1 MADIGV
7 DEVRKAVRHGT
18 MGVDWQ
24 GRIDFTQL
32 REGRFAKATARLK
45 EEGVAA
51 IICTLSENKRYLT
64 SCRSGTNTGG
74 PEESFAIIFTDSPLS
89 EAIVYEFGSTWLAEK
104 EHITWIK
111 PENYRPFASP
121 WFHSKGKPYLVHH
134 AKETAEMFKRDLAA
148 KGVEKEKIALD
159 AASGLQRTA
168 YEDVGLNLVDGFH
181 IMQEVRSVKTPE
193 EIECLKIA
201 GAVADIGYGSIMQ
214 NLRPGVRN
222 SDIQAAGWDAMARAG
237 YMIEPHMVVS
247 VRSGPETAPN
257 YILRMP
263 SDRIIQPGDLV
274 YTDVAGVAYN
284 GYRTCYYR
292 TFKVGTK
299 PTEQEKD
306 WYKKCRE
313 ILYDAVDVLRDGVTT
328 ADVAKKWPP
337 YTAWDIPNEACAVGN
352 AMGHGIGLSQY
363 DMPFIARENSI
374 DFPQDI
380 KTGMI
385 LAMETWWGQNDIVNG
400 WRGGC
405 RIENTWVVTE
415 KGHENLYAMPD
426 TEILCPAHAIYC

>member
-1 MADIGV
+1 
-7 DEVRKAVRHGT
+7 
-18 MGVDWQ
+18 
-24 GRIDFTQL
+24 
-32 REGRFAKATARLK
+32 
-45 EEGVAA
+45 
-51 IICTLSENKRYLT
+51 
-64 SCRSGTNTGG
+64 
-74 PEESFAIIFTDSPLS
+74 
-89 EAIVYEFGSTWLAEK
+89 
-104 EHITWIK
+104 
-111 PENYRPFASP
+111 
-121 WFHSKGKPYLVHH
+121 
-134 AKETAEMFKRDLAA
+134 
-148 KGVEKEKIALD
+148 
-159 AASGLQRTA
+159 
-168 YEDVGLNLVDGFH
+168 
-181 IMQEVRSVKTPE
+181 
-193 EIECLKIA
+193 
-201 GAVADIGYGSIMQ
+201 
-214 NLRPGVRN
+214 
-222 SDIQAAGWDAMARAG
+222 MARAG

-247 VRSGPETAPN
+247 VRSGTETAPN

-337 YTAWDIPNEACAVGN
+337 YTAWDIPDEACAVGN

-374 DFPQDI
+374 DFPQEI

-405 RIENTWVVTE
+405 RIENTWAVTE